1 MYSRSTEGDRHL
13 CNTVL
18 QFNLGFSIVLPFDL
32 PPKLLFSFIHFKTV
46 AFLAIHKWELNEFMV
61 HIMF

>member
-32 PPKLLFSFIHFKTV
+32 PPKLLFSFIHFKNNC
-46 AFLAIHKWELNEFMV
+46 FSCNP
-61 HIMF
+61 

>member
-32 PPKLLFSFIHFKTV
+32 PPKLLLSFIHFKNNC
-46 AFLAIHKWELNEFMV
+46 FSCNP
-61 HIMF
+61 